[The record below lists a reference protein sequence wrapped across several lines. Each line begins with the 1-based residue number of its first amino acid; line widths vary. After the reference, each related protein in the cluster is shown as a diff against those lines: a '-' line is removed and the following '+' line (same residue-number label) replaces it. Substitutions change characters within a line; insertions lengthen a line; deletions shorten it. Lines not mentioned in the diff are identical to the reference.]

1 MIRKVI
7 LAGILAALI
16 SPALSGCAG
25 AAPPTAGTEVFGPTP
40 TPEAH
45 WAEVRGSTFYTGDS
59 RITLSAPVDAET
71 LLGELEPFK
80 ALRTVIITGGPVD
93 SDTQDALRQG
103 RSDLDFRCDTEILG
117 RVWPWDTKTL
127 SLAGEPRSEA
137 DLEEL
142 RAGLERLRGV
152 EKVDLTGCGLGADV
166 LSSLRASLGG
176 VDVEFTVPL
185 YGQEYSSEAEEIDL
199 SGIPVQDGAAELEN
213 ALPAFSRLSR
223 VVMCDCGLDS
233 EEMDALNRRYED
245 IRFVWSVHFGIWTV
259 RTDAT
264 NFICNRTY
272 NRSSLYSWQCRELR
286 WCTDLIALDLGHK
299 NVEDLSF
306 LYDLP
311 HLQYLILAEDPVRDL
326 TPVGS
331 LKELKWL
338 EIFWTRAED
347 LSPLTE
353 CTALRDLNVC
363 YVYAKGD
370 NAYAA
375 LSQMPWLERLWCCG
389 SNMSEAQIGQLRED
403 LPDCEIFADRFGE
416 STGGTWRY
424 HPHYYEMRD
433 AFEMYYMNSGEDS
446 SAQPNSR
453 LPADPG

>member
-1 MIRKVI
+1 MIRKII
-7 LAGILAALI
+7 LAGILAVLI
-16 SPALSGCAG
+16 SPALSGCAD
-25 AAPPTAGTEVFGPTP
+25 AAPRTAGTEIFGPTP

-45 WAEVRGSTFYTGDS
+45 WARVQGRTFYTGDS
-59 RITLSAPVDAET
+59 RITLSAPVDADT
-71 LLGELEPFK
+71 LLGELEPFG

-93 SDTQDALRQG
+93 IETQDTLRRG

-127 SLAGEPRSEA
+127 PLAGESRSEK

-142 RAGLERLRGV
+142 RAGLDRLRGV
-152 EKVDLTGCGLGADV
+152 EKVDLSGCGLGAEE
-166 LSSLRASLGG
+166 LSAFRSALGG
-176 VDVEFTVPL
+176 VDVVFTVSL
-185 YGQEYSSEAEEIDL
+185 YGQDYSSDAEEIDL
-199 SGIPVQDGAAELEN
+199 SDIPIRDGAAELER
-213 ALPAFSRLSR
+213 ALPAFPRLSR
-223 VVMCDCGLDS
+223 VVMCGCGIDN
-233 EEMDALNRRYED
+233 EEMDALNRRYEE

-338 EIFWTRAED
+338 EIFWTRVED
-347 LSPLTE
+347 LSPLIE
-353 CTALRDLNVC
+353 CTALRDLNVS

-370 NAYAA
+370 NAYAS

-389 SNMSEAQIGQLRED
+389 SNMSGDQIDQLREV
-403 LPDCEIFADRFGE
+403 LPDCEIFADRFGD

-446 SAQPNSR
+446 SAQPNSK
-453 LPADPG
+453 LPANPG